1 MPACGSPSQPELPPL
16 VLILLLAL
24 VSWRCRENGEELGK
38 WQVGVLG
45 LLLNCLVIL
54 GVRSNRKLSTSIN
67 ILLLWLCGASILEA
81 SLGVT
86 AKCLVIGQF
95 FILALAHAIIVG
107 GVISGRVSR
116 PFIDPVCRGLIAV
129 PFFFSFTSQ
138 VLFLV
143 LVPYL
148 DLPPKSLW
156 TCISLYRLFLVIQSI
171 RSSAPPSSK
180 VKATVLSQG
189 GEAR

>member
-1 MPACGSPSQPELPPL
+1 M
-16 VLILLLAL
+16 
-24 VSWRCRENGEELGK
+24 
-38 WQVGVLG
+38 GVLG

-95 FILALAHAIIVG
+95 FILALAHAIIAG
-107 GVISGRVSR
+107 GVISDRVSR
-116 PFIDPVCRGLIAV
+116 PYIDPVCRGLIAV

-143 LVPYL
+143 LFPYL
-148 DLPPKSLW
+148 DLPHQVPVD
-156 TCISLYRLFLVIQSI
+156 LYLPLPPLPGHPVDPRQRSAVVESQSHGAVT
-171 RSSAPPSSK
+171 R
-180 VKATVLSQG
+180 
-189 GEAR
+189 R